1 MDQVRATEGDLQ
13 VYRRAFAAADQGRE
27 LWQMWRNM
35 VFAKK
40 HWGGTSWPGWK
51 FNRGTLVATP
61 SVAVLSTIY
70 STGHD
75 EETDHM
81 RRAIQSE
88 CDGEFLNVDGTWR
101 IASRVVG
108 MPDCL
113 FFLLGEDAKVHD
125 YGAVTGEHK
134 NFLRPL
140 YERYADRRKRNGTL
154 PTLQHLYDDNCC
166 RGALDATEAWIKDI
180 FVGLTRTAL
189 ADSFHFGQ
197 TLVGATTSKTH
208 PRRAVFA
215 AGVGNILRQRYQPD
229 VDEVAAY
236 LQRVNPGLSKA
247 DAEARAKKRAWSP
260 FVRTTSRPADLVEG
274 ELVKFVEAH
283 ARLDEVDVARK
294 GIPLLRPDAPPG
306 KTGPTGAMAALR
318 KMRSCLRKGCAQ
330 DPLGVDDMYI
340 PLGRGPKT
348 QLMRWSKKG
357 GTGRTR
363 TSTAASTVWWKA
375 WLVSRSAN
383 EAARELL
390 AALPFPKAPPD
401 PEISTEELEPMGF
414 EFHAAMKVAALEEA
428 RNAAARMVAER
439 RGNNPHSS
447 PSTTAGGATGAGAS
461 LLPTAGGR
469 ASAAAGTGPGPG
481 ALPPPTA
488 GIRAGAAAAA
498 AAAAGT
504 GPGPG
509 ALPPPTA
516 GTRAGAAAAAE
527 TGPGHH

>member
-75 EETDHM
+75 EVRGQTKAEWHATHPAAFV
-81 RRAIQSE
+81 RRQLLSGRSRR
-88 CDGEFLNVDGTWR
+88 DGGVDQRHFCGADANGACRFVPLRADSCWCNYIKDPPAKGCICGGSWEHSTPKVHPAWEGAEDSAHEVVQERRNGKNENLHGGLN
-101 IASRVVG
+101 RVVEG
-108 MPDCL
+108 VARI
-113 FFLLGEDAKVHD
+113 GEKACDARV
-125 YGAVTGEHK
+125 
-134 NFLRPL
+134 
-140 YERYADRRKRNGTL
+140 
-154 PTLQHLYDDNCC
+154 LQHVYRHNRDMDHKLGN
-166 RGALDATEAWIKDI
+166 TSMQS
-180 FVGLTRTAL
+180 TRW
-189 ADSFHFGQ
+189 
-197 TLVGATTSKTH
+197 
-208 PRRAVFA
+208 PWR
-215 AGVGNILRQRYQPD
+215 
-229 VDEVAAY
+229 E
-236 LQRVNPGLSKA
+236 
-247 DAEARAKKRAWSP
+247 
-260 FVRTTSRPADLVEG
+260 
-274 ELVKFVEAH
+274 
-283 ARLDEVDVARK
+283 
-294 GIPLLRPDAPPG
+294 
-306 KTGPTGAMAALR
+306 
-318 KMRSCLRKGCAQ
+318 
-330 DPLGVDDMYI
+330 
-340 PLGRGPKT
+340 
-348 QLMRWSKKG
+348 
-357 GTGRTR
+357 
-363 TSTAASTVWWKA
+363 
-375 WLVSRSAN
+375 RSAN